1 MEATMST
8 TLWEESNGNHK
19 LKGDGLIYKWGQ
31 SFTREHSNK
40 FIKDHNLDEYL
51 IEHAQDLFNLG
62 DQLFNLTDHDLSQ
75 IYRGFN
81 IDERNLAL
89 DLYRES
95 VNLYIQAANIGN
107 FDAAIYAPRIQ
118 EFINDLEARFI
129 PEHFESFSNS
139 IVATV
144 EPAELLGNN
153 LAPGGIDTAIPP
165 TEA

>member
-40 FIKDHNLDEYL
+40 FIKAHNLDEYL
-51 IEHAQDLFNLG
+51 IEHAEVLFNQA
-62 DQLFNLTDHDLSQ
+62 DHLFNLTDHDLSQ
-75 IYRGFN
+75 IYGGFN

-89 DLYRES
+89 DLYREP
-95 VNLYIQAANIGN
+95 VNLYIQAASIGN
-107 FDAAIYAPRIQ
+107 LDAAGYARGFQ
-118 EFINDLEARFI
+118 EFITDLEARFI
-129 PEHFESFSNS
+129 PEHFEYFPNN
-139 IVATV
+139 ILEIV

-153 LAPGGIDTAIPP
+153 PALGGIDTTIPP
-165 TEA
+165 TDA